1 MRKLF
6 TILFAIVLFVFALL
20 IQLDLITILTVTAT
34 SLKASPTSIY
44 VLWMVL
50 LLFKDLNFNFFIHYA
65 PVIILLSNI
74 VILCS
79 IGILVKLYIDQQNLS
94 KRRYYF

>member
-6 TILFAIVLFVFALL
+6 TISFAIVLFVFAIL

-34 SLKASPTSIY
+34 TLKASPTNIY

-50 LLFKDLNFNFFIHYA
+50 LLFKNLSFNFFIEHA
-65 PVIILLSNI
+65 PNIILFSNI

-79 IGILVKLYIDQQNLS
+79 IGILVKLYLDQQNLS

>member
-50 LLFKDLNFNFFIHYA
+50 LLFNDLSFNFFIENA
-65 PVIILLSNI
+65 PTIILFSNV

-79 IGILVKLYIDQQNLS
+79 IGILVKLYIEHQKLS

>member
-6 TILFAIVLFVFALL
+6 TILFAIVLFVFSIL

-34 SLKASPTSIY
+34 SLKASPTNIY

-50 LLFKDLNFNFFIHYA
+50 LLFKDLNFNFFIEHA
-65 PVIILLSNI
+65 PIIILLSNI
-74 VILCS
+74 LVLLS
-79 IGILVKLYIDQQNLS
+79 VGILSKLYVDQQNLS
-94 KRRYYF
+94 RRRYYF

>member
-6 TILFAIVLFVFALL
+6 TISFAIVLFVFAIL

-34 SLKASPTSIY
+34 TLKASPNNIY

-50 LLFKDLNFNFFIHYA
+50 LLFKDLSFNFFIEHA
-65 PVIILLSNI
+65 PNIILFSNI

-79 IGILVKLYIDQQNLS
+79 VGILVKLYLDQQNLS

>member
-6 TILFAIVLFVFALL
+6 TISFAIVLFVFAIL

-34 SLKASPTSIY
+34 TLKASPTNIY

-50 LLFKDLNFNFFIHYA
+50 LLFKDLSFNFFIEHA
-65 PVIILLSNI
+65 PTIILFSNI
-74 VILCS
+74 IILCS
-79 IGILVKLYIDQQNLS
+79 VGILVKLYLDQQNLS

>member
-6 TILFAIVLFVFALL
+6 TISFAIVLFVFAIL

-34 SLKASPTSIY
+34 TLKASPTNIY

-50 LLFKDLNFNFFIHYA
+50 LLFKDLSFNFFIQHA
-65 PVIILLSNI
+65 PNIILFSNI

-79 IGILVKLYIDQQNLS
+79 VGILVKLYLDQQNLS

>member
-6 TILFAIVLFVFALL
+6 TISFAIVLFVFAIL
-20 IQLDLITILTVTAT
+20 IQLDLINILTVTAT
-34 SLKASPTSIY
+34 TLKASPTNIY

-50 LLFKDLNFNFFIHYA
+50 LLFKDLSFNFFIEQA
-65 PVIILLSNI
+65 PTIILFSNI

-79 IGILVKLYIDQQNLS
+79 IGILVKLYLDQQNLS

>member
-50 LLFKDLNFNFFIHYA
+50 LLFNDLNFSFFIKHA
-65 PVIILLSNI
+65 PTIILFSNI

-79 IGILVKLYIDQQNLS
+79 IGIMTKLYIEHQNLS

>member
-6 TILFAIVLFVFALL
+6 TISFAIVLFVFAIL

-34 SLKASPTSIY
+34 TLKASPTNIY

-50 LLFKDLNFNFFIHYA
+50 LLFKNLSFNFFIEHA
-65 PVIILLSNI
+65 PNIILFSNI
-74 VILCS
+74 VILS
-79 IGILVKLYIDQQNLS
+79 SVGILVKLYLDQQNLS

>member
-6 TILFAIVLFVFALL
+6 TISFAIVLFVFAIL

-34 SLKASPTSIY
+34 TLKASPTNIY

-50 LLFKDLNFNFFIHYA
+50 LLFKDLSFNFFIEHA
-65 PVIILLSNI
+65 PNIILFSNI

-79 IGILVKLYIDQQNLS
+79 IGILVKLYLDQQNLS

>member
-6 TILFAIVLFVFALL
+6 TISFAIVLFVFAIL

-34 SLKASPTSIY
+34 TLKASPTNIY

-50 LLFKDLNFNFFIHYA
+50 LLFKDLSFNFFIEHA
-65 PVIILLSNI
+65 PNIILFSNI

-79 IGILVKLYIDQQNLS
+79 VGILVKLYLDQQNLS